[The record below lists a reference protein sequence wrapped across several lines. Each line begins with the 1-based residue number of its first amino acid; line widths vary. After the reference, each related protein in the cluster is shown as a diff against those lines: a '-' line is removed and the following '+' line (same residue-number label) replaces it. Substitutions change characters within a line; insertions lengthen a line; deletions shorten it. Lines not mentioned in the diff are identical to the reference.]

1 MDLFGNDNKEIT
13 VEESLFPTE
22 EEVTAEVEKSSKYKL
37 SLAERYA
44 NHAGVSVDEAL
55 TAVEQGTYLNLFD
68 KEDAAGPTIMERAVT
83 ENYDPI
89 KFKSALEV
97 YNKNTGYLANAE
109 ESKDL
114 VEDIVVDRFDP
125 NIDQRALTLSILMDA
140 FQAAAPQES
149 IAGYASSAFG
159 MLARSVVVDPLE
171 NVLGVTGTTLG
182 SFEGKSKTG
191 REQYMAVF
199 LEPSLKKKKLLAMQ
213 FAQEAKN
220 LGAFGDNSLLYWQ
233 RFNTITEMGKNENE
247 DIWLGIDIAG
257 LVPIGK
263 VLGLGGKA
271 AKTTGVASKIAL
283 ATDALEVAE
292 ATGGKAA
299 ANSVMDTALSN
310 AATSINTP
318 KHAAPSTSSVGS
330 NGLGPTLKP
339 TLSNEVSNDYLAK
352 IESAY
357 RDMYTPEMLQAAK
370 DRYKAFI
377 EKTTKQ
383 HVLDIS
389 EKNLGLDNYAV
400 KITMGREDGL
410 PFKDWANAQKF
421 SKNFG
426 GTVEPYGVNAAG
438 NNPEGYVV
446 TFERNLNMKGLAT
459 ATETGELR
467 SSLFD
472 FLASPEVTSSQRL
485 ADVLKRGLDKI
496 GYVETEIMR
505 NHNKVIKGL
514 SKNDLRGIDQVIS
527 KINIENSDWYDLS
540 TFKDIYYKQTGREA
554 TQAVQD
560 AYISTYKVAETA
572 RWLEADKVMKR
583 TTGEK
588 INQFVGSGD
597 GVNFYRMKSIPKG
610 SLPQADQYRQKWV
623 YDLNT
628 GKVISSSDFFKNKKK
643 ETLYQLVDVD
653 NVPEIDGKKVLYAT
667 GTLKTSR
674 PLMPSDVVPK
684 IAGGFRSTG
693 NVHGFLIS
701 KRISSDLSGNILN
714 LTPKIA
720 FVGRTAKELA
730 DAAKDINTSL
740 KTLRGVN
747 DGSITKEAAEAIIK
761 ANNGF
766 NPSIEDLDTFQ
777 KFLKN
782 TDIDEMLDVEAVT
795 KETELPT
802 VGVGQFEN
810 YRLGKFTTYEDLY
823 AKGAKDN
830 QVLYGYGG
838 GKFKQLDALVSIE
851 RDFAKGVNYIAER
864 EYSYKAIEGFLKGA
878 KDNNLIT
885 NLKEIED
892 SSFIEQVRRA
902 KFVNSKSGD
911 LFRTE
916 QRVILNRLNETND
929 FANAWNRRMKGFGE
943 FIFDKTKGF
952 DIIDKMNVRPDVA
965 LRSFAFDLKLGL
977 FNPDQL
983 IVQSMSALNIIAIHP
998 IYGFKAASS
1007 YLPMRYAMINRDPA
1021 VLKELYKR
1029 TKYALGMSEKEF
1041 LESVDYMYRSGRFQV
1056 NQNISE
1062 INSTYDVTR
1071 GVVRN
1076 IREKGRVFFNEGDRV
1091 ARLMATNVA
1100 YREFRKAYPT
1110 LDVSTASGFRVM
1122 DDFITRKADVLTN
1135 NMTRASAAGW
1145 QQGFMSLPT
1154 QWIGY
1159 QAKLMENIFFGRNL
1173 TGWQRARLG
1182 LAQMAFFGAAG
1193 MPFAGNA
1200 LNLFVDQTSEG
1211 IDKDM
1216 YTLLRY
1222 GLLDYTLSSITGE
1235 DTAFSGRLGPGEGI
1249 QQIYEG
1255 IMDKNFVEVLGGPA
1269 GSIAY
1274 DSGAG
1279 AIGLV
1284 ASLFTTDVSIK
1295 QYDLT
1300 KVLRNISSFDKGVKA
1315 YYLIQ
1320 TGEFINKKGQ
1330 ALAEG
1335 MSPWNALWNTLG
1347 VPFQEVEMYYDLKN
1361 SLYSEGQMVSD
1372 VSNRV
1377 QELNRLTT
1385 KYIQDGDLK
1394 SAEGIRD
1401 EVLSLMAPLS
1411 IWQKQQVIRRSRE
1424 SWIGLGQSAIIQ
1436 DSKTAKD
1443 GLSRQFQKLISK
1455 EGQ

>member
-1 MDLFGNDNKEIT
+1 MNLFGNNNEEIT

-191 REQYMAVF
+191 REQYMAVY

-247 DIWLGIDIAG
+247 DIWLGVDIAG

-310 AATSINTP
+310 ATTSINTP

-459 ATETGELR
+459 ATEVGELR

-472 FLASPEVTSSQRL
+472 ILLSPEVTSSQRL
-485 ADVLKRGLDKI
+485 SDTLKRGLDKI
-496 GYVETEIMR
+496 GYVEAEIMR
-505 NHNKVIKGL
+505 SHNKLVKGL

-527 KINIENSDWYDLS
+527 KINIESNDWYDLS
-540 TFKDIYYKQTGREA
+540 TFKDEFYKQTGRRSTKSVE
-554 TQAVQD
+554 D
-560 AYISTYKVAETA
+560 AYVSTYKIAETA
-572 RWLEADKVMKR
+572 RWLEADKAMKR

-588 INQFVGSGD
+588 VNQFIGSGD
-597 GVNFYRMKSIPKG
+597 GINFYRMKSLEKG
-610 SLPQADQYRQKWV
+610 ALPQTSKYTQKWV

-628 GKVISSSDFFKNKKK
+628 NKVISRADFFNNKKR

-653 NVPEIDGKKVLYAT
+653 NAPEINGKKVLYAT
-667 GTLKTSR
+667 GTLKSSR
-674 PLMPSDVVPK
+674 PIMPSDIVPK
-684 IAGGFRSTG
+684 IAGGFRDTG
-693 NVHGFLIS
+693 NIHGFLIS
-701 KRISSDLSGNILN
+701 TRVATDISDNVLN

-730 DAAKDINTSL
+730 DAARDINTSL
-740 KTLRGVN
+740 KALRAVN
-747 DGSITKEAAEAIIK
+747 DGSITKEAADNIIK

-777 KFLKN
+777 QFVKN
-782 TDIDEMLDVEAVT
+782 SGIDENIDLKIVT
-795 KETELPT
+795 KETQLPE

-810 YRLGKFTTYEDLY
+810 YRLGKFITYEDLY

-830 QVLYGYGG
+830 QMLYGYGG
-838 GKFKQLDALVSIE
+838 GKFKHVDALVSIE

-929 FANAWNRRMKGFGE
+929 FANAWNRRMRGIGE
-943 FIFDKTKGF
+943 FIFDTFGY
-952 DIIDKMNVRPDVA
+952 DRIDKMNIRPDVA

-983 IVQSMSALNIIAIHP
+983 IVQSMAALNIIAIHP
-998 IYGFKAASS
+998 IYGFKAALS
-1007 YLPMRYAMINRDPA
+1007 YLPMRIAMVNRHPD
-1021 VLKELYKR
+1021 VLKALYKR
-1029 TKYALGMSEKEF
+1029 TKFALGMTEKEF
-1041 LESVDYMYRSGRFQV
+1041 LESVEYMHRSGRFQV

-1062 INSTYDVTR
+1062 INATYDITR

-1076 IREKGRVFFNEGDRV
+1076 IREKGRFFFNEGDRV
-1091 ARLMATNVA
+1091 ARLMATNAA

-1135 NMTRASAAGW
+1135 NMTRASSAWW
-1145 QQGFMSLPT
+1145 QQGFTALPT
-1154 QWIGY
+1154 QWLGY

-1182 LAQMAFFGAAG
+1182 LSQIAFFGAAG
-1193 MPFAGNA
+1193 MPFAGYG
-1200 LNLFVDQTSEG
+1200 LNLFVDETSEG
-1211 IDKDM
+1211 LDKDT
-1216 YTLLRY
+1216 YTFFRY
-1222 GLLDYTLSSITGE
+1222 GILDYILSNIVGE
-1235 DTAFSGRLGPGEGI
+1235 DTALSGRLGTGESF
-1249 QQIYEG
+1249 QQIYEDLL
-1255 IMDKNFVEVLGGPA
+1255 DKNFAEVLGGPA

-1330 ALAEG
+1330 VLAEG
-1335 MSPWNALWNTLG
+1335 MNPWNALWNTLG

-1361 SLYSEGQMVSD
+1361 SLYSEGRLVNNVSD
-1372 VSNRV
+1372 RV
-1377 QELNRLTT
+1377 QELNRLKT
-1385 KYIQDGDLK
+1385 KYIQGGDLK

-1401 EVLSLMAPLS
+1401 EILSLMAPLS
-1411 IWQKQQVIRRSRE
+1411 IWQKQQVMRRSRE
-1424 SWIGLGQSAIIQ
+1424 SWINLGTSAIIQ

-1443 GLSRQFQKLISK
+1443 GLGRQFQKLISK